1 MKVTIADVAK
11 RAKVSKTT
19 VSRILNGNYAHAS
32 EETIK
37 KVLKAIEELDYSPN
51 ALAKG
56 LKSMRTH
63 VIGLV
68 LSNLK
73 NPFWT
78 TVLEGLEDTC
88 RDLGYHLMICNSN
101 EDPEMEEKYL
111 KSLRERQVD
120 GVILNPTCKNPQLY
134 EKLAEQRY
142 PFVFIN
148 RRVQGVRASSVVV
161 DNVKGA
167 YIAVNHLVRYGRRKV
182 AICIYRNEYVSTW
195 KDRLEGYKKAIL
207 ANGMTDE
214 DLIVI
219 ELEQHAD
226 NQQEVIMRQLKKR
239 PEIDAIFSTNNMITL
254 EVIGAA
260 RELGLAMPDQLA
272 LVSYDETVWA
282 RYLDPPVT
290 TIRQPGY
297 KLGQTAAQTLIDRI
311 TSGGDGEPSVVMLEP
326 ELIVRASC
334 GAMSFEIR

>member
-19 VSRILNGNYAHAS
+19 VSRILNGNYSRAS
-32 EETIK
+32 KETIR
-37 KVLKAIEELDYSPN
+37 KVLQAVEELNYSPN

-88 RDLGYHLMICNSN
+88 RDMGSHLVICNSN

-111 KSLRERQVD
+111 KDLRSRQVD
-120 GVILNPTCKNPQLY
+120 GVILNPTCKNPKLY
-134 EKLAEQRY
+134 ERLVEQRY

-148 RRVQGVRASSVVV
+148 RRMPDIRASSVGI
-161 DNVKGA
+161 DNVKGG
-167 YIAVNHLVRYGRRKV
+167 YIAANHLIRYGRRKV
-182 AICIYRNEYVSTW
+182 AICMYRNEFVSTW
-195 KDRLEGYKKAIL
+195 KDRLEGYKKALL
-207 ANGMTDE
+207 ANGMTEE
-214 DLIVI
+214 DFIII
-219 ELEQHAD
+219 ELEQHGD
-226 NQQEVIMRQLKKR
+226 NQQEAIMRQLKKR

-282 RYLDPPVT
+282 KYLDPPVT

-297 KLGQTAAQTLIDRI
+297 KMGQIAVQTLVDRI
-311 TSGGDGEPSVVMLEP
+311 VSGGEEEPTVVMLEP

-334 GAMSFEIR
+334 GAMSFDIR